1 MSDRESIERPT
12 GVPSPEAALTLK
24 RKASPSFDAMD
35 DPETRTGKRRREET
49 PPTDEEAAHE
59 SASARQ
65 NRLADELALDLQCGC
80 CSDLVINPVIVL
92 PCQHFFCGSCVVQWI
107 KNGGTNCPGC
117 RSVSA
122 SVAPFRTMQ
131 AVVDTLL
138 RIAPEKARPERER
151 QQADAI
157 YRKGSNLR
165 IPVPRTASP
174 EPNLNPSTDFARPC
188 PHCAPHNPYGWQC
201 PRPIADP
208 NTEPDN
214 AWPLDDGLPP
224 GHGHCGNCENLMAL
238 GAPTSSKCDFC
249 HVHFCGIAIQGRCQ
263 AASVLNQQPHG
274 MTDVA
279 DLIQSADVY
288 ECFDSNYVEVEIML
302 DYLTAQQMTPRHIY
316 REIVMHV
323 QTQPRGFQ
331 PLVEQGLFMDS
342 PGLPPSNAP
351 ADAPRRRICRVCAS
365 EILLWGIRDWW
376 VRERSKGFLEEHIL
390 ARKDCPQGTACENQ
404 KNMAHAREFNH
415 IFAER
420 AGEGAGPSR
429 EREVVAVGEYA
440 PPGGSVQFVPPGE
453 AGRYPP
459 PETALPRPSLSSAAI
474 AFMLNDTEPAAP
486 SHAAGPSRMI

>member
-1 MSDRESIERPT
+1 MNHESIEDASDTRMAD
-12 GVPSPEAALTLK
+12 AALTLK
-24 RKASPSFDAMD
+24 RKASPSFDATE
-35 DPETRTGKRRREET
+35 DPDTRTGKRRREDT
-49 PPTDEEAAHE
+49 PQTEEDSVE
-59 SASARQ
+59 SASERQ
-65 NRLADELALDLQCGC
+65 NHLADELALDLQCGC

-107 KNGGTNCPGC
+107 KNGGTNCPAC
-117 RSVSA
+117 RSVST
-122 SVAPFRTMQ
+122 SVAPFRTMA

-138 RIAPEKARPERER
+138 RIAPEKARPEREV

-201 PRPIADP
+201 PQPIADP
-208 NTEPDN
+208 NIEPDN

-238 GAPTSSKCDFC
+238 NAPASSKCDFC
-249 HVHFCGIAIQGRCQ
+249 HIHFCGIGVQGRCQ
-263 AASVLNQQPHG
+263 AGSLLNQQPHG
-274 MTDVA
+274 MMDVA

-316 REIVMHV
+316 REIVMYL

-331 PLVEQGLFMDS
+331 PLIDQGLFMDS
-342 PGLPPSNAP
+342 TGGAP
-351 ADAPRRRICRVCAS
+351 VPDPNPDAPRRRICRVCAT

-376 VRERSKGFLEEHIL
+376 VRERAKGFLEEHIL
-390 ARKDCPQGTACENQ
+390 ARKDCPAGNACENQ
-404 KNMAHAREFNH
+404 KDMAHAKEFNH

-420 AGEGAGPSR
+420 TPEVAGPSSEGEPSTHPAR
-429 EREVVAVGEYA
+429 HPLQLPTEGEHDLPPVALRCMTCLTPLGTR
-440 PPGGSVQFVPPGE
+440 QFFHPATRRRTRRRVLH
-453 AGRYPP
+453 Y
-459 PETALPRPSLSSAAI
+459 LQRPSRSC
-474 AFMLNDTEPAAP
+474 
-486 SHAAGPSRMI
+486 